1 MSDKSTTKNRGLK
14 IGLIIQSLA
23 PLLLLTVIKNL
34 KFDCSSCEIG
44 RFISNNLC
52 LLIVMMIS
60 LIWIIISIV
69 VVICFKSYRSSGFT
83 EGYTIKCVKN
93 NSKAGLR
100 FFLTLILPISI
111 DELYLLRNAIT
122 FALILLALI
131 LLLAKTNLYFS
142 NPVLI
147 LLGYRII
154 EFEFTEPQSQE
165 YIGTQIGIC
174 PRGKSFDSE
183 KIIKFK
189 KISDNVLCIKQK
201 RSKR

>member
-1 MSDKSTTKNRGLK
+1 MPDKSKKRNRILK
-14 IGLIIQSLA
+14 TGLIIQSLS
-23 PLLLLTVIKNL
+23 PLLLLTLIKNCNY
-34 KFDCSSCEIG
+34 DCSSCEIG

-52 LLIVMMIS
+52 LLIVMTIC
-60 LIWIIISIV
+60 LIWIIISV
-69 VVICFKSYRSSGFT
+69 VVYISFKSYRSSGFT
-83 EGYTIKCVKN
+83 EGYTMKN
-93 NSKAGLR
+93 VETNSKAGLD

-111 DELYLLRNAIT
+111 DELYLWRNAIT

-131 LLLAKTNLYFS
+131 VLLAKTNLYFS

-147 LLGYRII
+147 LLGYIII
-154 EFEFTEPQSQE
+154 EFEFTEPQSKE
-165 YIGTQIGIC
+165 YLGTQIGIC